1 MYFLAQLDSDEKSWG
16 MFVSIGGCVFSIAYL
31 VVTTELDL
39 DTGVR
44 YRTNF
49 PSVHGYLPTASMTRQ
64 GLVLFGILLFVS
76 GYLGAKLTAL
86 VTLASASVPSVVGW
100 CTAEALVLFASRV
113 VAEGGRWRF
122 HVAGLDGAAMSLGC
136 HAGFYLSMLAAPFPV
151 LR

>member
-1 MYFLAQLDSDEKSWG
+1 

-39 DTGVR
+39 DTSVGS
-44 YRTNF
+44 RTKF

-64 GLVLFGILLFVS
+64 GLALFGILLFVS

-86 VTLASASVPSVVGW
+86 VTLASASVPGAVGW
-100 CTAEALVLFASRV
+100 CTAEALVLFALRV

-122 HVAGLDGAAMSLGC
+122 HIAGLDGAAMSLVMQ
-136 HAGFYLSMLAAPFPV
+136 ALIYLSMLAAPFPL